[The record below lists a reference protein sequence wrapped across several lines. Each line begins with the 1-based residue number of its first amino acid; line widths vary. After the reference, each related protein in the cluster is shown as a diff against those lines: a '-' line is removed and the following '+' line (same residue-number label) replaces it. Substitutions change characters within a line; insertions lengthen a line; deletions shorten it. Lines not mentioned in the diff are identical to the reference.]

1 MFLLDSRLAADTLL
15 LGSFPLSQLLL
26 MNESRYPWFILVPQ
40 RENIVEWLDLSEP
53 DRLQLHQESMWL
65 AEAMRQTYSPTKLNI
80 ANLGNIVRQF
90 HLHHIAR
97 FESDPAWPGPVWG
110 KFPPEPYSHGAPAE
124 VGQLIAKLSHFQR
137 S

>member
-1 MFLLDSRLAADTLL
+1 MFSLDPRLATDTFL
-15 LGSFPLSQLLL
+15 LGSFPLSHLLL

-40 RENIVEWLDLSEP
+40 RDNIVEWLDLPEP

-110 KFPPEPYSHGAPAE
+110 KFPPQPYSHGAPAE
-124 VGQLIAKLSHFQR
+124 LDLLLAKLDHFQR